1 MKKNNR
7 GDINRSDYVLKTNLI
22 GHLIENNGEVN
33 LSQLGGLKIEN
44 DEYIIDCRENPIESL
59 DNAYREGYRLMS
71 VGIQLRDDTGD
82 VILLDR
88 EYKRNVEDIFDLEEY
103 EEIISQ
109 YHDDMPNI
117 ADLINWMETHED
129 AYIYLRTNTLDE
141 SVFLKVIKEHPEYKD
156 RFIAEMKDFEQYIL
170 LSNKAYKNI
179 MLNLVD
185 TNYTEEEIL
194 DFLERNHLFG
204 VILDEKLID
213 TELPKN

>member
-1 MKKNNR
+1 MKV
-7 GDINRSDYVLKTNLI
+7 Y
-22 GHLIENNGEVN
+22 
-33 LSQLGGLKIEN
+33 
-44 DEYIIDCRENPIESL
+44 
-59 DNAYREGYRLMS
+59 
-71 VGIQLRDDTGD
+71 
-82 VILLDR
+82 
-88 EYKRNVEDIFDLEEY
+88 
-103 EEIISQ
+103 
-109 YHDDMPNI
+109 
-117 ADLINWMETHED
+117 
-129 AYIYLRTNTLDE
+129 
-141 SVFLKVIKEHPEYKD
+141 FLKVIKEHPEYKD